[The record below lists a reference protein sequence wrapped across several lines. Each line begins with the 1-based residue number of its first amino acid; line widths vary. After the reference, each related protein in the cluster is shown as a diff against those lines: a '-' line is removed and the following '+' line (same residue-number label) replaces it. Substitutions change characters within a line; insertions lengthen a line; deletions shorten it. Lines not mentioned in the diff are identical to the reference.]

1 MSRNLLREK
10 REKSFFFTYFEFPR
24 KSLSSCRLESL
35 SRKEKDLARQT
46 FLVRC
51 NCLKA
56 NHVHIYS
63 FYWKLTHFHADSFKY
78 LVPNISR
85 WREEVNKCSISYV
98 CVSLM
103 YNISLLF
110 LNQKVF
116 HNRYTMFITLIQ
128 YLCISI

>member
-10 REKSFFFTYFEFPR
+10 REKSFFLHILNFLD

-85 WREEVNKCSISYV
+85 WREEVNKCPVSYV
-98 CVSLM
+98 CVSFM

-110 LNQKVF
+110 KSNKC
-116 HNRYTMFITLIQ
+116 FITGTP
-128 YLCISI
+128 CS